1 LTDTEA
7 RDPAPLTHSLPDIEA
22 DARRVAEMALAEDG
36 PRDVTTERLASATLP
51 VQAAV
56 QYRGGGVVAGTAYA
70 DAVALA
76 CDCSGPEWMALDGSA
91 VAPGTMVGRL
101 QGKLGAV
108 LRAERPML
116 NLLQRACGIAS
127 LTRRYVE
134 ALAGLRCT
142 VLHTRKTA
150 PGLRG
155 LDVRA
160 VLAGGGAQHRVGLAR
175 ELLFKDNHWAA
186 LARGG
191 GALQDVLQA
200 ARDRGVES
208 LYVEVESLEQLEA
221 ACAAGATRLLVD
233 NQAPATLA
241 MWAQAARDLEPEIEL
256 EASGGITLE
265 NVRAYAEAGAD
276 FVSVGALTHSVPA
289 ADVALEIVG

>member
-1 LTDTEA
+1 LTDPGA
-7 RDPAPLTHSLPDIEA
+7 REPALQDPLPDIEA

-36 PRDVTTERLASATLP
+36 ERDATTELLGCAGAP
-51 VQAAV
+51 VGAVV

-76 CDCSGPEWMALDGSA
+76 CGCPGLEWAALDGTA
-91 VAPGTMVGRL
+91 VEPGAAIGRL
-101 QGKLGAV
+101 WGELVAV

-127 LTRRYVE
+127 TTRRYVE

-160 VLAGGGAQHRVGLAR
+160 VLAGGGGQHRVGLAR
-175 ELLFKDNHWAA
+175 RVLFKDNHWAA
-186 LARGG
+186 LAREGG
-191 GALQDVLQA
+191 DLGSVLRV
-200 ARDRGVES
+200 ARDRGIRA
-208 LYVEVESLEQLEA
+208 LYVEVESLEQVEQ

-233 NQAPATLA
+233 NQLPATVGEWARVARGLA
-241 MWAQAARDLEPEIEL
+241 PGVEL
-256 EASGGITLE
+256 EASGGVTLE
-265 NVRAYAEAGAD
+265 SVRAYAEAGAD
-276 FVSVGALTHSVPA
+276 FVSIGALTHSVAA
-289 ADVALEIVG
+289 ADVALEIAS